1 MKQLYSFLLVFFPTL
16 FMCSITRG
24 DLPTP
29 PLIALSK
36 SGNCWDQP
44 PVLPPVPCVPEEPSQ
59 DSEAVLVVR
68 PYGFIKWEAYFD
80 TRQVLGLREDAS
92 LFFPAPFLPDIFGQ
106 DINAHGEW
114 NMDAFESRLGV
125 ALRGPDWNSF
135 ITDAIIEGDFRG
147 ALESTIFNFRL
158 RNAFGRIMWRNGAFL
173 FGQWWHPLWI
183 AECFPHTLGF
193 GIGAPIDPS
202 VREPQLRYT
211 GRWEWFELIAAA
223 ASQGDFSSNGPIG
236 TVSDYIRDAVIPN
249 LHLQMRAYGDRW
261 LFGAAGDYKRLV
273 PRIVS
278 NDNVKVKEHIDSFIF
293 EAFATF
299 NVNFYCSSFVGRMK
313 AFWAQNGNDQQLI
326 SGFGVKT
333 VNPQTDR
340 RTYANTAATGA
351 WFDCSYYFHC
361 DEMEL
366 GLFVG
371 GTKNLGAREALYID
385 PETGQPI
392 IYGLL
397 GVSQN
402 IDYVVDV
409 IPRFVFM
416 KDPVRVGIELQ
427 YTRASWGTPNACGRV
442 TNGVPVDNYRIFFV
456 LYYLF

>member
-1 MKQLYSFLLVFFPTL
+1 M
-16 FMCSITRG
+16 
-24 DLPTP
+24 
-29 PLIALSK
+29 
-36 SGNCWDQP
+36 
-44 PVLPPVPCVPEEPSQ
+44 
-59 DSEAVLVVR
+59 
-68 PYGFIKWEAYFD
+68 
-80 TRQVLGLREDAS
+80 
-92 LFFPAPFLPDIFGQ
+92 
-106 DINAHGEW
+106 
-114 NMDAFESRLGV
+114 
-125 ALRGPDWNSF
+125 
-135 ITDAIIEGDFRG
+135 
-147 ALESTIFNFRL
+147 
-158 RNAFGRIMWRNGAFL
+158 
-173 FGQWWHPLWI
+173 
-183 AECFPHTLGF
+183 
-193 GIGAPIDPS
+193 
-202 VREPQLRYT
+202 QLRH
-211 GRWEWFELIAAA
+211 RRVIFQVMDRLV
-223 ASQGDFSSNGPIG
+223 P
-236 TVSDYIRDAVIPN
+236 VSDYIRDAVIPN